1 MPLVFLVEKPG
12 KNACFAEILGFR
24 LNCRYI
30 IYSSKHEKEEL
41 CLLSGHGM
49 RINVTET
56 IVWSLQQRVFESFVE
71 PSLHRD
77 TLETIFVG
85 SPARRSFQDILN
97 FGCVEAVKYTQ

>member
-1 MPLVFLVEKPG
+1 
-12 KNACFAEILGFR
+12 
-24 LNCRYI
+24 
-30 IYSSKHEKEEL
+30 
-41 CLLSGHGM
+41 M